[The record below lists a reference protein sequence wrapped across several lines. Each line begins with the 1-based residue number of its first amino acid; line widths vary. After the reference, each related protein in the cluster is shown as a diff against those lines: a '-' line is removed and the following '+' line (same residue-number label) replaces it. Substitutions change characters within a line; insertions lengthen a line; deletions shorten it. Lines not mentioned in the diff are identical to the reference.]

1 MKAAAPKEAFLLLS
15 AVAFFCSFDIIKVD
29 IRREQSC
36 AGAANRCMLW
46 IFKGVFNMAQ
56 TTFSV
61 RMEEG
66 LKRQF
71 EGLCQEFGMNMATAI
86 HVFVKAVVRERRIP
100 FEISSLETELTR
112 EGAMQAFMTL
122 RQEAKRSGAVDMTLE
137 EINREIEMARQ
148 GAGK

>member
-1 MKAAAPKEAFLLLS
+1 MPRMPRIYFG
-15 AVAFFCSFDIIKVD
+15 AVAFFRLFAIMKVD
-29 IRREQSC
+29 IRREQSRT
-36 AGAANRCMLW
+36 GAARECMLLD
-46 IFKGVFNMAQ
+46 IQGGVFNMAQ

-86 HVFVKAVVRERRIP
+86 HVFVRAVVRERRIP
-100 FEISSLETELTR
+100 FEISSLEMELTR